1 MRNFLFAA
9 SALIV
14 AACSTIGLGGGGGQ
28 PAPAQAQAAAIGDSS
43 VQSSWWWPFG
53 GDDAPGTTAGVPQ
66 LGVNA
71 YLWRAT
77 LDTLTFMP
85 LASEDPLGGVII
97 TDWYSGPENPNERMK
112 VTAYILDR
120 RLRADALKVAVF
132 RQARTTEGWVDVA
145 VNPETPVRLENA
157 ILTRARE
164 LHLSLVQ

>member
-14 AACSTIGLGGGGGQ
+14 AGCSTIGLGGGD
-28 PAPAQAQAAAIGDSS
+28 PAPSPAQAAAIGDSAG
-43 VQSSWWWPFG
+43 QSSWWWPFG
-53 GDDAPGTTAGVPQ
+53 GDDAPTGTGGAPQ

-97 TDWYSGPENPNERMK
+97 TDWYSAPENQNERMK

-132 RQARTTEGWVDVA
+132 RQARTTEGWV
-145 VNPETPVRLENA
+145 
-157 ILTRARE
+157 
-164 LHLSLVQ
+164 

>member
-14 AACSTIGLGGGGGQ
+14 AACSTIGLGGGGQPQ
-28 PAPAQAQAAAIGDSS
+28 PAPAQAAAIGASTG
-43 VQSSWWWPFG
+43 QSSWWWPFG
-53 GDDAPGTTAGVPQ
+53 NDDAPGTTTDVPQ

-85 LASEDPLGGVII
+85 LASEDPVGGVII
-97 TDWYSGPENPNERMK
+97 TDWYSAPENPNERMK

>member
-14 AACSTIGLGGGGGQ
+14 AACSTIGLGGGGQ
-28 PAPAQAQAAAIGDSS
+28 PAPAQAQAAAIGDSAG
-43 VQSSWWWPFG
+43 QSSWWWPFG
-53 GDDAPGTTAGVPQ
+53 GGDAPGATADVPQ

-97 TDWYSGPENPNERMK
+97 TDWYSAPENPNERMK

-132 RQARTTEGWVDVA
+132 RQARTVEGWVDVA